1 MLNVGVCHTGPAAD
15 AAREVAALRALG
27 RPIADTVAQRP
38 FLELQRTFDPSVPWG
53 HGYYWKSLNLSGLPD
68 GASDA
73 LVDAASKASQP
84 WSYAILFQ
92 LGGAVGR
99 VPQDATAYPDRGAAF
114 TVNINGVWPLP
125 EEADQAEARKAWT
138 RMTYASLEPYGTGAS

>member
-1 MLNVGVCHTGPAAD
+1 M
-15 AAREVAALRALG
+15 
-27 RPIADTVAQRP
+27 
-38 FLELQRTFDPSVPWG
+38 
-53 HGYYWKSLNLSGLPD
+53 
-68 GASDA
+68 
-73 LVDAASKASQP
+73 
-84 WSYAILFQ
+84 ILFQ

-138 RMTYASLEPYGTGAS
+138 RTTYASLEPYGTGASCVNFLMRDEDVQVRRISGGSYDRLAAIKARWDPDNVFRSNQNVAPLAG